1 MRILGIDPGIRNTGW
16 GVVETDGAR
25 LRHIGNG
32 VIQPDPKSSDADRL
46 ACIAGG
52 LQAVIVKHAPDCAAI
67 EEIFVAKSAA
77 SALKLGMARGVAMMV
92 CGQHQLAVTEIAARL
107 VKKTVT
113 GTGTADKR
121 QIQDMVNRL
130 LNVTAAN
137 ADAADALAIAI
148 ASGSLVGSGHAND
161 ARSITGNI
169 SGIAEGAGVGSSQ
182 QKSPQNRAGAGGASN
197 LSKAIEAALARD
209 RQTGPGRRGSNED
222 GQ

>member
-16 GVVETDGAR
+16 GVIDTEAGR
-25 LRHIGNG
+25 LRHLGNG
-32 VIQPDPKSSDADRL
+32 VIKPDPKLPDADRL
-46 ACIAGG
+46 AVIAKELGEVINSF
-52 LQAVIVKHAPDCAAI
+52 QPAHAVI

-92 CGQHQLAVTEIAARL
+92 CGQHDLGVGELAARL

-130 LNVTAAN
+130 LNVQAAN

-148 ASGSLVGSGHAND
+148 AGAND
-161 ARSITGNI
+161 AGTSGANI
-169 SGIAEGAGVGSSQ
+169 SGVANAVSVGSTKR
-182 QKSPQNRAGAGGASN
+182 KSGGSASDSGASN
-197 LSKAIEAALARD
+197 LSKAIEAALAKDAQRAS
-209 RQTGPGRRGSNED
+209 GKIKKPSGSNED